1 MVGLPTLT
9 IPFARSGVLPL
20 GLQIVGRAQADAL
33 VLALGRWLESQGVG
47 LPD

>member
-1 MVGLPTLT
+1 VGLPTLT

-33 VLALGRWLESQGVG
+33 VIALGRWLESQGVG